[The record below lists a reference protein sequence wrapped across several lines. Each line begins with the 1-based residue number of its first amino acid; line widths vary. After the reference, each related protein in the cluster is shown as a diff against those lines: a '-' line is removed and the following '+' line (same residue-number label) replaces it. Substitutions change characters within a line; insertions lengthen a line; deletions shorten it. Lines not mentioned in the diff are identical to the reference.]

1 MEKTITIKQDYYDT
15 AEEFKNALR
24 NVMYAILDL
33 ARRGEEVS
41 FSSLANDL
49 YPLEYLIRDAEITVG

>member
-1 MEKTITIKQDYYDT
+1 MEKTITIKQDYYGT

-24 NVMYAILDL
+24 NVMYAILDF

-49 YPLEYLIRDAEITVG
+49 YPLEYLLRDAEITVE

>member
-1 MEKTITIKQDYYDT
+1 MATIKIKQNYYST

-24 NVMYAILDL
+24 NVMYAILDF

-49 YPLEYLIRDAEITVG
+49 YPLEFLLRDCEITVE